1 MRSQYSAIVTPCTKL
16 SLEAVVNPLW
26 LIWAIPFIASVPTAM
41 VCCIVALRHRR
52 MGWLIAIPLGVAL
65 GALAAPTVL
74 LGSYIFLIG
83 WFAAAFVW
91 VIAGAWHRYVTDVW
105 TIEVAIVALF
115 VLAWFLAGSFSDL
128 IQPGESV
135 TKVLGDAWLLAS
147 PLVATIIVLEF
158 AAASWDWMRPR
169 SYESLGG

>member
-1 MRSQYSAIVTPCTKL
+1 MRSQYSAIVTRCTKL
-16 SLEAVVNPLW
+16 DVEAVVNPLW
-26 LIWAIPFIASVPTAM
+26 LLWAILLFASVPAAM
-41 VCCIVALRHRR
+41 MCGVVALRRHRVR
-52 MGWLIAIPLGVAL
+52 LAVAIPLGVAL

-74 LGSYIFLIG
+74 LGSYIFFIG

-105 TIEVAIVALF
+105 TIEVATVALF
-115 VLAWFLAGSFSDL
+115 ALAWLLAGSFSDL
-128 IQPGESV
+128 TQPGESA
-135 TKVLGDAWLLAS
+135 TKVLADAWLLAS

-169 SYESLGG
+169 SYQSLGG